1 MSEPLAFRSI
11 TQLICGSFTQKQHKI
26 MLPFLRHAAILAQC
40 ITVNVC
46 RRLLLI
52 FIELTLMLA
61 ISVVRCEIP

>member
-1 MSEPLAFRSI
+1 
-11 TQLICGSFTQKQHKI
+11 

-52 FIELTLMLA
+52 FIVICVSSFCDRVDFHWVNFDVSHFSGALWN
-61 ISVVRCEIP
+61 SV